1 MTTATPTAIGPY
13 RIDRELGRGGMGV
26 VFLGHDTRLD
36 RAVAIK
42 ALSPEVAAD
51 AERLQRFER
60 EAKLLASLSHPNI
73 AAIYGV
79 EESEGALY
87 LILEHVEGE
96 PLAAR
101 LSRGPLPLADTLDI
115 CHQIAS
121 GIEAAHEG
129 GVIHRDLKP
138 GNVMIT
144 PNDVV
149 KVLDFGLA
157 KGKVADSDSGQS
169 PTFPKSPTFPH
180 APTLPQSPT
189 IAPSPT
195 YHSPTTLPGVIL
207 GTAAYLSPEQARG
220 KPVDRRTDIWSF
232 GCVLYQCLT
241 GRLAFEGETVSD
253 TIVRILERDIDWSR
267 LPGNTPPAIRSL
279 LERCLEIDAKKRLR
293 DMGDV
298 RLAFEELKAGRSVAA
313 VPAAA
318 AGVNA
323 PPKKGFGAK
332 RGVVLGL
339 GIAVIGALAFILW
352 GALGPGRGGGS
363 AGHAVTRASV
373 TIPVG
378 LQALQ
383 WEISPDGRTILMLAL
398 PRKTA
403 KGEEPQSQ
411 IYARRMDQ
419 SSFEPIRGT
428 GRASAFM
435 LSPDGKWISF
445 VAASERS
452 AQTQILKMP
461 TDGSVPPVP
470 VAKVN
475 ITWPRRPA
483 WLESGDFLIPSTN
496 GEEYSR
502 QPSTGGP
509 PSKPRPFEAPGFD
522 GSFVFRRPLPGDRG
536 VLLEAISYD
545 GGAYQLGAG
554 VLDLKSGK
562 TKILIRDGGSAEYSP
577 TGHLLFTRGN
587 ALLAVPFDLG
597 RLEVKGEPVALQ
609 GGLRVVAS
617 NGNAEIRLASSGTL
631 LHVLGGNVGQD
642 RRAVMVDAGGRISEW
657 SGERQPFESLVKAS
671 PDGSRFAAVIG
682 DAGGIYEIWVSDR
695 GAPASRRAIAVPG
708 VDAYMPEWSPD
719 GAKIAFNQS
728 GRGDVNGVYIANAD
742 GSGTPRRIVKGE
754 EGNPIVPTSWSPDGA
769 QLLCCSRLRSGRAVL
784 MVAPASQPHEVETRI
799 IFGGDAGRWSGCF
812 SPDGRMLAY
821 MSSETGRPEAHVCRW
836 EQGGP
841 VGQPLLASQ
850 KGGAYWL
857 RWSRDGK
864 RLYYESSQNQV
875 VSVAI
880 STTPRLSA
888 SAPEIAWDLDPLR
901 TVSEGGGALFDLLP
915 DGKLLVIQRGE
926 GEDDLTHFDVAFNFF
941 EELRSKFRRGPKE

>member
-1 MTTATPTAIGPY
+1 MTTATPSTIGPY

-42 ALSPEVAAD
+42 ALSPDVEAD
-51 AERLQRFER
+51 PERLQRFER
-60 EAKLLASLSHPNI
+60 EAKLLASLNHPNI

-79 EESEGALY
+79 EESEGARY

-96 PLAAR
+96 SLAER

-157 KGKVADSDSGQS
+157 KGKVADSDPGQS
-169 PTFPKSPTFPH
+169 PTFPNSPTF
-180 APTLPQSPT
+180 PQSPT

-195 YHSPTTLPGVIL
+195 YHSPTTLPGVVL

-253 TIVRILERDIDWSR
+253 TIARILDRDVDWSR
-267 LPGNTPPAIRSL
+267 LPENTPPAVRAL
-279 LERCLEIDAKKRLR
+279 LERCLEMDAKKRLR
-293 DMGDV
+293 DMGDA

-313 VPAAA
+313 ALPAA
-318 AGVNA
+318 AGVAA
-323 PPKKGFGAK
+323 PAKRRFGAK
-332 RGVVLGL
+332 TGVIFGLGIVAGGALALNLWGTLGL
-339 GIAVIGALAFILW
+339 GGDA
-352 GALGPGRGGGS
+352 GRAS
-363 AGHAVTRASV
+363 RMVTRASV
-373 TIPVG
+373 TIPGG

-383 WEISPDGRTILMLAL
+383 GEITPDGRTILMLAL

-403 KGEEPQSQ
+403 KGEEPRSQ

-419 SSFEPIRGT
+419 SSFEPVRGT
-428 GRASAFM
+428 DRAQTFA
-435 LSPDGKWISF
+435 LSSDGKWISF
-445 VAASERS
+445 VAPISERT
-452 AQTQILKMP
+452 AQRQILKMP
-461 TDGSVPPVP
+461 IDGSTPPVP
-470 VAKVN
+470 IAKVN
-475 ITWPRRPA
+475 DAWSGRQA
-483 WLESGDFLIPSTN
+483 WLQSGDFLISSAN
-496 GEEYSR
+496 GKEYVR

-509 PSKPRPFEAPGFD
+509 PSKARSFDASGFD
-522 GSFVFRRPLPGDRG
+522 GTFNFRRPLPGDRG
-536 VLLEAISYD
+536 VLLEATSYE
-545 GGAYQLGAG
+545 GGAYQLGVA

-562 TKILIRDGGSAEYSP
+562 TKILVRDGGSAEYST

-609 GGLRVVAS
+609 GGLRVATS
-617 NGNAEIRLASSGTL
+617 NGNAVIGLASNGTL
-631 LHVLGGNVGQD
+631 LHVMGGNVGQD
-642 RRAVMVDAGGRISEW
+642 RHAVIVDAGGKTSEW
-657 SGERQPFESLVKAS
+657 SGERQPFDSIVSAS
-671 PDGSRFAAVIG
+671 PDGTHFACVIA
-682 DAGGIYEIWVSDR
+682 DAGAIYEIWVSDR
-695 GAPASRRAIAVPG
+695 GAPTSRRVIAVPG
-708 VDAYMPEWSPD
+708 VDCYMPAWSPD
-719 GAKIAFNQS
+719 GTKLAFNQN
-728 GRGDVNGVYIANAD
+728 GPGDVNGVYVANAD

-754 EGNPIVPTSWSPDGA
+754 EGSPIVPTSWSPDGT
-769 QLLCCSRLRSGRAVL
+769 QLLCAARVRTGRIEL
-784 MVAPASQPHEVETRI
+784 MVAPASPPHEVEAKLV
-799 IFGGDAGRWSGCF
+799 FGGDAQGGGGCF
-812 SPDGRMLAY
+812 SPDGRMIAY
-821 MSSETGRPEAHVCRW
+821 VSNEAGRGEAYVCRW

-850 KGGAYWL
+850 KGCDAWVS
-857 RWSRDGK
+857 WSRDGK
-864 RLYYESSQNQV
+864 RLYYESKQNQV
-875 VSVAI
+875 VWVTI
-880 STTPRLSA
+880 GTTPRLSA
-888 SAPEIAWDLDPLR
+888 SAPEIAWDLNALR
-901 TVSEGGGALFDLLP
+901 IVSEGPGDFLLDLLP
-915 DGKLLVIQRGE
+915 EEKLLVIQKGE
-926 GEDDLTHFDVAFNFF
+926 SEDELTRYDIAFNFL
-941 EELRSKFRRGPKE
+941 EELRSKFRKSPKG

>member
-1 MTTATPTAIGPY
+1 MTTTFPTTIGPY
-13 RIDRELGRGGMGV
+13 RIDRELGRGGMGI

-42 ALSPEVAAD
+42 ALSPEVVAS
-51 AERLQRFER
+51 AEQFQRFER
-60 EAKLLASLSHPNI
+60 EARLLASLSHPNI

-79 EESEGALY
+79 EESEGARY

-96 PLAAR
+96 SLAER
-101 LSRGPLPLADTLDI
+101 LGRGPLPLADTLDI

-121 GIEAAHEG
+121 GIEAAHES

-157 KGKVADSDSGQS
+157 KGKVADSDLGRS
-169 PTFPKSPTFPH
+169 PTFPSSPTF
-180 APTLPQSPT
+180 PQSPT

-195 YHSPTTLPGVIL
+195 YHAPTTIPGVVL

-220 KPVDRRTDIWSF
+220 KPLDRRTDIWSF

-253 TIVRILERDIDWSR
+253 TIARILDRDVDWSR
-267 LPGNTPPAIRSL
+267 LPGNTPPAIRAL
-279 LERCLEIDAKKRLR
+279 LERCLETDARKRLR
-293 DMGDV
+293 DMGDA

-313 VPAAA
+313 APAAA
-318 AGVNA
+318 TVERA
-323 PPKKGFGAK
+323 PGKRGLGAK
-332 RGVVLGL
+332 SGAMLGL
-339 GIAVIGALAFILW
+339 GIVAVGALALILW
-352 GALGPGRGGGS
+352 GALGLGGGGGR
-363 AGHAVTRASV
+363 AGRAVTRASV
-373 TIPVG
+373 EIPVG

-383 WEISPDGRTILMLAL
+383 WEIAPDGRTILVLAL
-398 PRKTA
+398 PRKAA

-419 SSFEPIRGT
+419 PSFEPIRGT
-428 GRASAFM
+428 DRASTFM
-435 LSPDGKWISF
+435 LSPDGKSISF

-452 AQTQILKMP
+452 TQTQMLKMP
-461 TDGSVPPVP
+461 IDGSAPPVP
-470 VAKVN
+470 IAKVDVAL
-475 ITWPRRPA
+475 PRHPS
-483 WLESGDFLIPSTN
+483 WLASGDFLIPSAN
-496 GEEYSR
+496 GREYSR
-502 QPSTGGP
+502 LPSTGGP
-509 PSKPRPFEAPGFD
+509 PSNARPFDAPGFD
-522 GSFVFRRPLPGDRG
+522 GSFIFRRPLPGDRG
-536 VLLEAISYD
+536 VLLEAISYE
-545 GGAYQLGAG
+545 GGAYQLGVG
-554 VLDLKSGK
+554 VLDLRSGK

-597 RLEVKGEPVALQ
+597 RLEVKGEPVALL

-617 NGNAEIRLASSGTL
+617 NGNAEIRLASNGTL

-642 RRAVMVDAGGRISEW
+642 RRAVVVDPGGKISEW

-671 PDGSRFAAVIG
+671 PDGSRCAVVIG

-695 GAPASRRAIAVPG
+695 GAPVSRRVIAVSG

-719 GAKIAFNQS
+719 GAKLAFNQN
-728 GRGDVNGVYIANAD
+728 GRGNVNGVYVANAD
-742 GSGTPRRIVKGE
+742 GSGAAWRIVKGE
-754 EGNPIVPTSWSPDGA
+754 EGTPVVPTSWSPDGA
-769 QLLCCSRLRSGRAVL
+769 QLLCCTRLRSGRADLV
-784 MVAPASQPHEVETRI
+784 VAPVSQPHEVEARRV
-799 IFGGDAGRWSGCF
+799 FGEGPARWSGCF

-821 MSSETGRPEAHVCRW
+821 MSNETGQHEAHVCRW

-841 VGQPLLASQ
+841 VGQPILASRN
-850 KGGAYWL
+850 GGNYWL

-875 VSVAI
+875 ASVEI
-880 STTPRLSA
+880 SATPRLNA
-888 SAPEIAWDLDPLR
+888 SAPKIAWDLDALR
-901 TVSEGGGALFDLLP
+901 TVNDGGSSLFDLLP
-915 DGKLLVIQRGE
+915 DGQLLVIQKGE
-926 GEDDLTHFDVAFNFF
+926 GEDDLTRFDVAFNFF
-941 EELRSKFRRGPKE
+941 EEMRTKLRKGSKR